1 MNFTVDCIDF
11 GALNGERVDLIRLCN
26 GTAEISILSYG
37 ASIHSVRVPDRHG
50 RLGDVALGHATLA
63 EYVDQP
69 QFMGST
75 VGRIANRI
83 ANGRFILDGAEYRVP
98 TNNGPNSLHGG
109 DCGFDKANWKI
120 LTSGTDGEASVTLG
134 HVSPDGDQG
143 YPGTLTVT
151 ARYVLDAA
159 NTLQVEYRAVS
170 NAPTVVAL
178 SNHSYWNLAGADSG
192 ISALDHLLM
201 IPAEQFLPTDD
212 TAIPTGEVRP
222 VDGTAFD
229 FRTPTVIAAR
239 VRYGGDA
246 QLRIGRGYDHNWIV
260 ATDVADH
267 LRLMARVLEPISGRV
282 MEVHSNQPGLQFYS
296 GNFLDGSSVGKSGQM
311 IRMGDAIVL
320 EPQQFPDTVNRPAF
334 GSVRL
339 EPGQVYRNVIAWRFD
354 VERN

>member
-1 MNFTVDCIDF
+1 MNFTVDCNDF
-11 GALNGERVDLIRLCN
+11 GTLNEEQVKLIRLGN
-26 GTAEISILSYG
+26 GTAEASILSLG
-37 ASIHSVRVPDRHG
+37 ASIHAVRVPDRHG
-50 RLGDVALGHATLA
+50 RLGDVALSHATLA
-63 EYVDQP
+63 EYVDHP

-120 LTSGTDGEASVTLG
+120 LTSGTEGEASVTLG

-192 ISALDHLLM
+192 TSALDHLLM

-229 FRTPTVIAAR
+229 FRSPTVIAER
-239 VRYGGDA
+239 VRDGGNA

-260 ATDVADH
+260 ATDVAHH
-267 LRLMARVLEPISGRV
+267 LRLMARVFDPVSGRV

-296 GNFLDGSSVGKSGQM
+296 GNFLDGSSVGKGGQM

-320 EPQQFPDTVNRPAF
+320 EPQQFPDTVNRPEF

>member
-120 LTSGTDGEASVTLG
+120 LTSGTEGEASVTLG

-143 YPGTLTVT
+143 YPGTVTVT

-159 NTLQVEYRAVS
+159 NGLQVEYRAIS

-192 ISALDHLLM
+192 TSALDHLLM

>member
-1 MNFTVDCIDF
+1 MNFTVDFMDF
-11 GALNGERVDLIRLCN
+11 GTLNGERIELIRLCN
-26 GTAEISILSYG
+26 GTAEASILSYG
-37 ASIHSVRVPDRHG
+37 ASIHAVRVPDRDG
-50 RLGDVALGHATLA
+50 RLGDVAVGHATLA

-83 ANGRFILDGAEYRVP
+83 ANGRFVLDGTEYRVP
-98 TNNGPNSLHGG
+98 INNGPNSLHGG
-109 DCGFDKANWKI
+109 DRGFDKANWKI

-151 ARYVLDAA
+151 AHYALDAT
-159 NTLQVEYRAVS
+159 NTLRVEYRAVS

-192 ISALDHLLM
+192 TSALDHLMM

-212 TAIPTGEVRP
+212 TAIPTGEVRS
-222 VDGTAFD
+222 VEDTAFD
-229 FRTPTVIAAR
+229 FRTPTVIAER
-239 VRYGGDA
+239 VRDARDA

-260 ATDVADH
+260 AKDVADH
-267 LRLMARVLEPISGRV
+267 LRLMARVLDPVSGRV
-282 MEVHSNQPGLQFYS
+282 MEVHSNQTGLQFYS
-296 GNFLDGSSVGKSGQM
+296 GNFLDGSSVGKGGRM

-320 EPQQFPDTVNRPAF
+320 EPQQFPDTVNHPEF

-339 EPGQVYRNVIAWRFD
+339 EPGQVYRNVIAWRFG

>member
-11 GALNGERVDLIRLCN
+11 GTLNGERVELIRLGN
-26 GTAEISILSYG
+26 GTAEVSILSYG
-37 ASIHSVRVPDRHG
+37 ASIHAVRVPDRAG
-50 RLGDVALGHATLA
+50 QLGDVALGHATLA

-83 ANGRFILDGAEYRVP
+83 ANGRFTLDGAEYRVP
-98 TNNGPNSLHGG
+98 INNGPNSLHGG
-109 DCGFDKANWKI
+109 DRGFDKANWKI
-120 LTSGTDGEASVTLG
+120 LTSGTEGEASVTLG
-134 HVSPDGDQG
+134 HVSLDGDQG
-143 YPGTLTVT
+143 YPGTVTVT

-159 NTLQVEYRAVS
+159 NSLQVEYRAVS

-192 ISALDHLLM
+192 NTALDHLLT

-229 FRTPTVIAAR
+229 FRTPTMIAER
-239 VRYGGDA
+239 VRDGGDA

-267 LRLMARVLEPISGRV
+267 LRLMARVLEPVSGRV

-296 GNFLDGSSVGKSGQM
+296 GNFLDGSSVGKAGQM

-320 EPQQFPDTVNRPAF
+320 EPQRFPDTVNRPEF

-354 VERN
+354 IERN

>member
-11 GALNGERVDLIRLCN
+11 GTLNGERVALIRLCN
-26 GTAEISILSYG
+26 GTAEASILSYG

-63 EYVDQP
+63 EYVDQS

-120 LTSGTDGEASVTLG
+120 LTSGTGGEASVTLG

-159 NTLQVEYRAVS
+159 NGLQVEYRAVS

-178 SNHSYWNLAGADSG
+178 SNHSYWNLAGADSST
-192 ISALDHLLM
+192 SALDHLLM

-229 FRTPTVIAAR
+229 FRTPTMIVGR
-239 VRYGGDA
+239 VRDGGDA

-260 ATDVADH
+260 ATDIADH
-267 LRLMARVLEPISGRV
+267 LRLMARVLDPVSGRV

-296 GNFLDGSSVGKSGQM
+296 GNFLDGSSVGKGGQM